1 MQARRAAR
9 ELALILFSQ
18 FDKEITK
25 YSRKDFEDIMLKSVR
40 ILSNSASEELKL
52 TVGSLIDIKDML
64 DTYEAEHE
72 SNLSR
77 PMGAKNKPVQIPMTD
92 DMIQK
97 VDTMIE
103 TESLPLPDLTGK
115 TPKKGYL
122 ERKLN
127 IAEKAILALEI
138 AEFATLENQSE
149 VKNYTV
155 EIAEQFK
162 LHHKD
167 IDNEIQ
173 KYSNGWDISRLVK
186 MDKDILRIA
195 ITELLYIKDA
205 PLKVVVDEA
214 VELAKKYSTEDS
226 SSFVNGILAKVI
238 VENGLKG

>member
-97 VDTMIE
+97 VDTMI
-103 TESLPLPDLTGK
+103 DV
-115 TPKKGYL
+115 
-122 ERKLN
+122 
-127 IAEKAILALEI
+127 AEKAILALEI

-162 LHHKD
+162 LHH
-167 IDNEIQ
+167 NEIQ

>member
-1 MQARRAAR
+1 MNC
-9 ELALILFSQ
+9 S
-18 FDKEITK
+18 
-25 YSRKDFEDIMLKSVR
+25 
-40 ILSNSASEELKL
+40 
-52 TVGSLIDIKDML
+52 
-64 DTYEAEHE
+64 
-72 SNLSR
+72 
-77 PMGAKNKPVQIPMTD
+77 
-92 DMIQK
+92 
-97 VDTMIE
+97 
-103 TESLPLPDLTGK
+103 
-115 TPKKGYL
+115 
-122 ERKLN
+122 
-127 IAEKAILALEI
+127 
-138 AEFATLENQSE
+138 ATLENQSE

>member
-9 ELALILFSQ
+9 ELAIILFSQ
-18 FDKEITK
+18 FYKEITR

-40 ILSNSASEELKL
+40 ILSNSASEELNL
-52 TVGSLIDIKDML
+52 TVGSLIDIKEAL

-92 DMIQK
+92 EMIAK
-97 VDTMIE
+97 VDTM
-103 TESLPLPDLTGK
+103 LDV
-115 TPKKGYL
+115 
-122 ERKLN
+122 
-127 IAEKAILALEI
+127 AEKALLALEI
-138 AEFATLENQSE
+138 AEFTTLENQSE
-149 VKNYTV
+149 VKNYTI

-162 LHHKD
+162 INHKE
-167 IDNEIQ
+167 IDEEIQ

-186 MDKDILRIA
+186 IDKDILRIA
-195 ITELLYIKDA
+195 ITELLYTKGA

>member
-18 FDKEITK
+18 FEKEISK
-25 YSRKDFEDIMLKSVR
+25 YSKKDFEDIMVKSVR
-40 ILSNSASEELKL
+40 ILSNSAMEELNL
-52 TVGSLIDIKDML
+52 TVGSLIDIKESL
-64 DTYEAEHE
+64 DSYEAEHE

-77 PMGAKNKPVQIPMTD
+77 PMGVKNKPVQIPMTD
-92 DMIQK
+92 DMIAK
-97 VDTMIE
+97 VDTM
-103 TESLPLPDLTGK
+103 LDV
-115 TPKKGYL
+115 
-122 ERKLN
+122 
-127 IAEKAILALEI
+127 AEKAILALEI
-138 AEFATLENQSE
+138 AEFTTLENQSD
-149 VKNYTV
+149 VKNYTI

-162 LHHKD
+162 TNNKA

-186 MDKDILRIA
+186 IDKDILRIA
-195 ITELLYIKDA
+195 ITELLYTKGA
-205 PLKVVVDEA
+205 PVKVIVDEA

>member
-18 FDKEITK
+18 FEKEITK
-25 YSRKDFEDIMLKSVR
+25 YSKKDFEDIMVKSVR
-40 ILSNSASEELKL
+40 ILSNSAMEELNL
-52 TVGSLIDIKDML
+52 TVGSLIDIKEAL
-64 DTYEAEHE
+64 SSYEAEHE

-92 DMIQK
+92 EMIAK
-97 VDTMIE
+97 VDTM
-103 TESLPLPDLTGK
+103 LDV
-115 TPKKGYL
+115 
-122 ERKLN
+122 
-127 IAEKAILALEI
+127 AEKAILGLEI
-138 AEFATLENQSE
+138 AEFTTLENQSE

-162 LHHKD
+162 INNKH
-167 IDNEIQ
+167 IDGEIQ

-186 MDKDILRIA
+186 IDKDILRIA
-195 ITELLYIKDA
+195 ITELLYTKGA
-205 PLKVVVDEA
+205 PVKVIVDEA

-238 VENGLKG
+238 LENGLK

>member
-18 FDKEITK
+18 FEKEITK
-25 YSRKDFEDIMLKSVR
+25 YSKKDFEDIMVKSVR
-40 ILSNSASEELKL
+40 ILSNSAMEELNL
-52 TVGSLIDIKDML
+52 TVGSLIDIKEAL
-64 DTYEAEHE
+64 SSYEAEHE

-92 DMIQK
+92 EMIAK
-97 VDTMIE
+97 VDTM
-103 TESLPLPDLTGK
+103 LDV
-115 TPKKGYL
+115 
-122 ERKLN
+122 
-127 IAEKAILALEI
+127 AEKAILGLEI
-138 AEFATLENQSE
+138 AEFTTLENQSE

-162 LHHKD
+162 VNNKH
-167 IDNEIQ
+167 IDGEIQ

-186 MDKDILRIA
+186 IDKDILRIA
-195 ITELLYIKDA
+195 ITELLYTKGA
-205 PLKVVVDEA
+205 PVKVIVDEA

-238 VENGLKG
+238 VENGLK

>member
-97 VDTMIE
+97 VDTMI
-103 TESLPLPDLTGK
+103 DV
-115 TPKKGYL
+115 
-122 ERKLN
+122 
-127 IAEKAILALEI
+127 AEKAILALEI
-138 AEFATLENQSE
+138 AE

>member
-25 YSRKDFEDIMLKSVR
+25 YTRKDFEDIMLKSVR
-40 ILSNSASEELKL
+40 ILSNSASEELNL
-52 TVGSLIDIKDML
+52 TLGSLIDIKDML
-64 DTYEAEHE
+64 ETYEAEDK

-92 DMIQK
+92 EMIKK
-97 VDTMIE
+97 VDIM
-103 TESLPLPDLTGK
+103 LDV
-115 TPKKGYL
+115 
-122 ERKLN
+122 
-127 IAEKAILALEI
+127 AEKALFALEI
-138 AEFATLENQSE
+138 AEFTTLENQSE
-149 VKNYTV
+149 VKNYTI

-162 LHHKD
+162 INHKAVD
-167 IDNEIQ
+167 SEIQ

-186 MDKDILRIA
+186 IDKDILRIA
-195 ITELLYIKDA
+195 ITELLYAKDA
-205 PLKVVVDEA
+205 PIKVIVDEA

-238 VENGLKG
+238 LENGLK

>member
-18 FDKEITK
+18 FEKEITK
-25 YSRKDFEDIMLKSVR
+25 YSKKDFEEIMVKSVR
-40 ILSNSASEELKL
+40 ILSNSAMEELNL
-52 TVGSLIDIKDML
+52 TVGSLIDIKESL
-64 DTYEAEHE
+64 ASYEAEHD

-92 DMIQK
+92 EMIQK
-97 VDTMIE
+97 VDTM
-103 TESLPLPDLTGK
+103 LDV
-115 TPKKGYL
+115 
-122 ERKLN
+122 
-127 IAEKAILALEI
+127 AEKAILGLEI
-138 AEFATLENQSE
+138 AEFTTLENQSE
-149 VKNYTV
+149 VQNYTID
-155 EIAEQFK
+155 IAEQFK
-162 LHHKD
+162 INHKA

-186 MDKDILRIA
+186 IDKDILRIA
-195 ITELLYIKDA
+195 ITELLYTKGA
-205 PLKVVVDEA
+205 PVKVIVDEA